1 MKKSILCIALA
12 ILIFTQGCCSIFTG
26 GPQTVSVDSKPQ
38 GAKVKIGP
46 YDGTTPYKVSIPR
59 GKNYTIQVEYDGQ
72 REVVNLEKNIEPVY
86 WVNILIWP
94 GLIIDVATGAM
105 FRYDPTEYEFDFTN

>member
-1 MKKSILCIALA
+1 MKRTIIILMLICSITLSS
-12 ILIFTQGCCSIFTG
+12 CCSIFTG
-26 GPQTVSVDSKPQ
+26 GPQTISVNSKPE

-46 YDGTTPYKVSIPR
+46 YDGTTPYNVSIPR
-59 GKNYTIQVEYDGQ
+59 GKNYTIQAEYQGK

-86 WVNILIWP
+86 WVNILFWP
-94 GLIIDVATGAM
+94 GLLIDLATGSM